1 MSQFAVSESPKG
13 PRTSGL
19 LDRLANLWCRS
30 MHDSPMLPIHGRYQC
45 RRCHR
50 YHDVSW
56 ENRAAEDR
64 PSDPTQSKS
73 R

>member
-1 MSQFAVSESPKG
+1 MSQFAVSDPSKG
-13 PRTSGL
+13 QRTSGL

-30 MHDSPMLPIHGRYQC
+30 MHDSPMMPIHGRYQC
-45 RRCHR
+45 RKCHR

-56 ENRAAEDR
+56 EPPKDPQP
-64 PSDPTQSKS
+64 PSA

>member
-13 PRTSGL
+13 PRTAGL
-19 LDRLANLWCRS
+19 LARLADLWCRS
-30 MHDSPMLPIHGRYQC
+30 MHNSPMLPIHGRYQC

-50 YHDVSW
+50 YHEVSW
-56 ENRAAEDR
+56 ESPARDR
-64 PSDPTQSKS
+64 PPQPPA

>member
-1 MSQFAVSESPKG
+1 MSQFAVSDPPKG

-19 LDRLANLWCRS
+19 LDRLADLWCRS

-50 YHDVSW
+50 YHDVVGTSQ
-56 ENRAAEDR
+56 NQTP
-64 PSDPTQSKS
+64 PSSNNPTWF
-73 R
+73 

>member
-1 MSQFAVSESPKG
+1 MSQSEVSESTKG

-19 LDRLANLWCRS
+19 LDRLADLWCRR

-45 RRCHR
+45 RKCHR

-56 ENRAAEDR
+56 EHPDGHDKPN
-64 PSDPTQSKS
+64 DPTQSRS